1 MSRSPLVAMPFLDT
15 PAPPRT
21 DRRSRSHPAT
31 GGALITLAAGRR
43 AVPSMHFSRPRRH
56 DRPADA
62 AHGGQRG
69 EGRRA
74 LGRPPPPCEPP
85 SLRRTGGGGGGW
97 AWGSCGRSGRHALGR
112 AAGASCVQRL
122 DDSRNSAIHTTYRI
136 SLRSSSLQEPRY
148 PLLRVVAMYFDPPG
162 GRHLSPASVV
172 LCAPRAPPPPGAGG
186 AEGLSSGPVP
196 HGTEEGG
203 RPRNGGWGGGVPL
216 PAPRHAADRRPRPGT
231 SPTVSRLRHGGEERA
246 TAPPGTA
253 PRGTST
259 IRGVRRMCVNDPS
272 AGSPTETLLR
282 LLLPLNDKA

>member
-1 MSRSPLVAMPFLDT
+1 MPFLDNPT
-15 PAPPRT
+15 QPRA
-21 DRRSRSHPAT
+21 DHRSRSHPRV

-43 AVPSMHFSRPRRH
+43 AVPSMHFSRPRQH

-62 AHGGQRG
+62 AHGGATGRG
-69 EGRRA
+69 TCARTATSAVRA
-74 LGRPPPPCEPP
+74 PRSATREEE
-85 SLRRTGGGGGGW
+85 GGW
-97 AWGSCGRSGRHALGR
+97 AWGSCGRSSRHALGR

-162 GRHLSPASVV
+162 GRHLSPTSVV
-172 LCAPRAPPPPGAGG
+172 LCAPRAPPPRGGG

-196 HGTEEGG
+196 RGTEEGG
-203 RPRNGGWGGGVPL
+203 RPRDGEWGGGVPL
-216 PAPRHAADRRPRPGT
+216 PRTRHAADRRPRPGT

-259 IRGVRRMCVNDPS
+259 IHGVWRMCVNDPS

>member
-1 MSRSPLVAMPFLDT
+1 M
-15 PAPPRT
+15 
-21 DRRSRSHPAT
+21 
-31 GGALITLAAGRR
+31 ITLAAGRR
-43 AVPSMHFSRPRRH
+43 TVPSMHFSRPRRH
-56 DRPADA
+56 DRPTDA
-62 AHGGQRG
+62 AHEGQAGRGTCARTATSAVRAPRSAAREEEGG
-69 EGRRA
+69 
-74 LGRPPPPCEPP
+74 L
-85 SLRRTGGGGGGW
+85 

-148 PLLRVVAMYFDPPG
+148 PLLRVVATYFDPPG

-172 LCAPRAPPPPGAGG
+172 LCAPRAPPEEGG

-196 HGTEEGG
+196 RGTEEGG
-203 RPRNGGWGGGVPL
+203 RPRGRGWGGGVPL
-216 PAPRHAADRRPRPGT
+216 PAPRRAADGRPRPGT
-231 SPTVSRLRHGGEERA
+231 SPTVSRLRHGGEAQA
-246 TAPPGTA
+246 TAPPGAA